1 MKKILQKRT
10 ATPLK
15 WILSGTITTA
25 ILQSSSVV
33 SLIVISFVGL
43 NIISFTN
50 SIWVIIGTN
59 IGSTIT
65 ARIISLLGF
74 KIELQNLALPI
85 IGITWIIMFVF
96 KTNRKI
102 HYSAVAVFGFG
113 LLLFGI
119 DFIKNSFWFLETWF
133 NISQFVWLS
142 PVFFIIAWFIITGI
156 SQSSAITNTITFTA
170 IHSGVLPFKMG
181 IFMIIWANIGTTST
195 ALIWAINWN
204 RSQKQVAWVHFFYNL
219 VTAIFIVI
227 FINPILNLLF
237 TKAKIPQDVVGLA
250 VFHTT
255 FNILWAILFFPFIN
269 QVSKLIKKIIPDK
282 KEILDLAI
290 ENVDVSEW
298 EMAIL
303 AIKQDTK
310 NLFYRIIKLYIE
322 IFQIT
327 PQKILSKT
335 TDIKFFT
342 KDKNKITDNTINK
355 SYMEIKTIEEE
366 LINYSLQFEPEQI
379 NQDSL
384 SELTQ
389 INQAIV
395 NFTQSLS
402 MIKEIKPEIDIL
414 YETDK
419 EFLQEQI
426 IIFKNRII
434 EIYSEIV
441 MIPEIQNKTEIVKKL
456 IEIKKNI
463 KDQTNKYT
471 KNMSS
476 GNFKNS
482 LLNIFKKSPDETET
496 YAVITVN
503 RYIHESSEIFI
514 SWVSSWLLNSEE
526 NEKIV
531 NENK

>member
-1 MKKILQKRT
+1 
-10 ATPLK
+10 
-15 WILSGTITTA
+15 
-25 ILQSSSVV
+25 
-33 SLIVISFVGL
+33 
-43 NIISFTN
+43 
-50 SIWVIIGTN
+50 
-59 IGSTIT
+59 
-65 ARIISLLGF
+65 
-74 KIELQNLALPI
+74 
-85 IGITWIIMFVF
+85 
-96 KTNRKI
+96 
-102 HYSAVAVFGFG
+102 
-113 LLLFGI
+113 
-119 DFIKNSFWFLETWF
+119 
-133 NISQFVWLS
+133 
-142 PVFFIIAWFIITGI
+142 
-156 SQSSAITNTITFTA
+156 
-170 IHSGVLPFKMG
+170 
-181 IFMIIWANIGTTST
+181 
-195 ALIWAINWN
+195 
-204 RSQKQVAWVHFFYNL
+204 
-219 VTAIFIVI
+219 
-227 FINPILNLLF
+227 
-237 TKAKIPQDVVGLA
+237 
-250 VFHTT
+250 
-255 FNILWAILFFPFIN
+255 
-269 QVSKLIKKIIPDK
+269 
-282 KEILDLAI
+282 
-290 ENVDVSEW
+290 
-298 EMAIL
+298 MAIL

-514 SWVSSWLLNSEE
+514 S
-526 NEKIV
+526 
-531 NENK
+531 